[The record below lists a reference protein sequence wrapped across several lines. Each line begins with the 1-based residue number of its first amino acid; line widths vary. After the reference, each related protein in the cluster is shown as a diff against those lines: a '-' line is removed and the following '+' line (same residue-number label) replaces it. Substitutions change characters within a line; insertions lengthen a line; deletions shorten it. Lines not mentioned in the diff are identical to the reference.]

1 MGRNFDRDLV
11 LQTALVQAKLA
22 LVAKGGDVLSDL
34 NDLKEAKKLETDLAA
49 VISENFT
56 SGLSPKNPLALV
68 ESEIAALVT
77 WGQAVQDLI
86 DVGEELLSREQLLE
100 NKQKAGLEK
109 MRTLSS
115 RIEAFQSAIPAKTA
129 DLRSKIPAQCFNGNS
144 VDRRIVEIWEMRLA
158 ADANLHSVVN
168 LSKLMEWIGATTAK
182 KNSLADLQQKL
193 SARSALIEKLSAE
206 ANAQDLELDGM
217 IVKLEHG
224 ALSEAKGFLSNRRN
238 PDRFADARDEKW
250 KALALKIEALE
261 DALLVIKLAG
271 SNAKIIKAVSSV
283 KLDDIWK
290 KIAPDSELGLELSR
304 INKAAQSGRSRS
316 RNFSAALFV
325 VVAFLSAYALKEIS
339 ESQEKARITQLRVA
353 DAKAKAEK
361 EAADAK
367 AKAEIE
373 AAEAEAKAEKEA
385 AEAKAKAE
393 KEAAEAKAKAEKEAA
408 EAKAKAEREAADAKA
423 KLAAEIGVGRV
434 GATIGVRLAESVVM
448 PFVFCPRGTF
458 RMGSPSAEQKRFSD
472 ENQVSVTL
480 SEDFWMATTEV
491 TQAQWQAVMG
501 TNPSRFEGINRPV
514 ENVSW
519 ADAQQFI
526 ERVNVSG
533 VIPSGWKFAL
543 PTEAQWEYACRAGEA
558 GPYAGGTIE
567 QVAWY
572 SDNSAGQTHDV
583 GTKQANA
590 WGLHDMHGNVWEWCA
605 DWKDDTLPGGTDPTG
620 ASSGS
625 VRVLRGGSWN
635 LGAGI
640 CRSALRHGNT
650 PDKCDDVLGFRLTL
664 RSETIR

>member
-68 ESEIAALVT
+68 ELEIAALVT

-86 DVGEELLSREQLLE
+86 DVGEELLSRKQLLE

-109 MRTLSS
+109 MRSLRSS
-115 RIEAFQSAIPAKTA
+115 IEAFQSAIPAKTA

-193 SARSALIEKLSAE
+193 SAQSALIEKLSAE
-206 ANAQDLELDGM
+206 ANAQGLELDGV

-224 ALSEAKGFLSNRRN
+224 ALSEAKGFLSNRSN
-238 PDRFADARDEKW
+238 PDRFADSRDEKW
-250 KALALKIEALE
+250 KALASKIEALE
-261 DALLVIKLAG
+261 DTLLIIKLAG
-271 SNAKIIKAVSSV
+271 GNAKIIRAVSFV

-304 INKAAQSGRSRS
+304 INKAAQSGRSQS

-325 VVAFLSAYALKEIS
+325 VVAFLSVYALKEIP
-339 ESQEKARITQLRVA
+339 ESQEKARIAQLRVA

-361 EAADAK
+361 EA
-367 AKAEIE
+367 
-373 AAEAEAKAEKEA
+373 
-385 AEAKAKAE
+385 
-393 KEAAEAKAKAEKEAA
+393 
-408 EAKAKAEREAADAKA
+408 EAKAKAEREAADAKF
-423 KLAAEIGVGRV
+423 AAEIGAG
-434 GATIGVRLAESVVM
+434 GVRLAESVVM
-448 PFVFCPRGTF
+448 PFAFCPRGTF
-458 RMGSPSAEQKRFSD
+458 RMGSPSSERGRSSD
-472 ENQVSVTL
+472 EKQVSVTL
-480 SEDFWMATTEV
+480 SGDFWMAKTEV

-501 TNPSRFEGINRPV
+501 TNPSNSEGFNSPV

-519 ADAQQFI
+519 DDAQEFI
-526 ERVNVSG
+526 RRVNGSG
-533 VIPSGWKFAL
+533 VIPSGWKFAP

-572 SDNSAGQTHDV
+572 SDNSAGQTHKV

-620 ASSGS
+620 ASSGWG
-625 VRVLRGGSWN
+625 RVYRGGGWY
-635 LGAGI
+635 GDAGG
-640 CRSALRHGNT
+640 CRSALRGGGS
-650 PDKCDDVLGFRLTL
+650 PGRRDFDLGFRLAL
-664 RSETIR
+664 SSETIR

>member
-34 NDLKEAKKLETDLAA
+34 NDLKEVKKLETDLAA

-86 DVGEELLSREQLLE
+86 DVSEELLSREQLLE

-109 MRTLSS
+109 MRTLRS

-238 PDRFADARDEKW
+238 PDRFADEKW

-393 KEAAEAKAKAEKEAA
+393 
-408 EAKAKAEREAADAKA
+408 READDAKA
-423 KLAAEIGVGRV
+423 KLAAEIGVGRL
-434 GATIGVRLAESVVM
+434 GATIDVLLAENAVM
-448 PFVFCPRGTF
+448 PFAFCPRGTF
-458 RMGSPSAEQKRFSD
+458 RMGSPSSERGRSSD

-480 SEDFWMATTEV
+480 SEDFWMAMTEV

-501 TNPSRFEGINRPV
+501 TNPSNSKSFNRPV

-519 ADAQQFI
+519 DDAQEFI
-526 ERVNVSG
+526 KRVNGSG
-533 VIPSGWKFAL
+533 VMPSGWKFAL

-572 SDNSAGQTHDV
+572 SGNSAGQTHDV

-625 VRVLRGGSWN
+625 VRVDRGGSWGN
-635 LGAGI
+635 GADY
-640 CRSALRHGNT
+640 CRSAFRSGST
-650 PDKCDDVLGFRLTL
+650 PGGRGSYLGFRLAL
-664 RSETIR
+664 SSETIR